1 LCSPDY
7 RHPSEIYREIASLT
21 PLFAGVSYER
31 LEGYKSLQRPV
42 ASDGTDEPLLYTKE
56 FAFPDGKVSIATLNA
71 TGSGFGQIMC
81 D

>member
-1 LCSPDY
+1 
-7 RHPSEIYREIASLT
+7 
-21 PLFAGVSYER
+21 VSYER

-71 TGSGFGQIMC
+71 TGSGFRQIMC